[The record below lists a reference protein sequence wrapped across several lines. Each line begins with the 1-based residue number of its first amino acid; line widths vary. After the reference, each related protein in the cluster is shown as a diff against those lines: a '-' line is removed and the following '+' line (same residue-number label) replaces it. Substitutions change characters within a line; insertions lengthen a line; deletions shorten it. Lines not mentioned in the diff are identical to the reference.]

1 MPSFDRRSKRQR
13 ENDDP
18 VARYLGGV
26 QGEVMDIFWE
36 REGATVREIVDEL
49 NKRRARRKKDQLAYT
64 TVLTLVS
71 RLWGRELL
79 AREPE
84 GRGFRYR
91 AAKTREQL
99 LGELSDQLIDRLLDD
114 FGEIAVARLGTRLDQ
129 LDVTRAR
136 KLKGA
141 RRKT

>member
-129 LDVTRAR
+129 LDATRAR